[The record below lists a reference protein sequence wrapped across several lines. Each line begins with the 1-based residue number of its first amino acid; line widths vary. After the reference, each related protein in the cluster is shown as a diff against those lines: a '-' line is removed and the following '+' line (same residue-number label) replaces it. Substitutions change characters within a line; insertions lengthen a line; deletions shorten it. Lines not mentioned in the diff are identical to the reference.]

1 MKNAS
6 AAFGEAWRL
15 QCLQLADQ
23 AATPG
28 GQRLCEHLQPLWEPL
43 QLQQLQLQVKEM
55 HALLQL
61 ARLDTA
67 LAHQASSPQWLK
79 QLQPGPP
86 AQQALLK
93 FFNSL
98 QSWRQLLQQ
107 HARESPH
114 LLKLGQAL
122 QPEGKLA
129 ETLQQ
134 PHPPQN
140 IWQQIQKKAGG
151 WQAQQ
156 ALLDQLDALVAR
168 ARLAQQQPK
177 SVWPHQGK
185 LNLPDWQPPLLDQL
199 PPFDLTLPPTC
210 RVVLLSGAHQSGKS
224 RLLQSLYL
232 AALAHQ
238 SGLALPCGPQAS
250 LPVFVRLQ
258 LLEAGQNLNQRLTQ
272 LKPWLQVR
280 PQPQLLL
287 VDDFLTHSSPGEHQ
301 ALGLAVIQQL
311 KAQPQGLSILSCHDR
326 GLIQKARRWPEVAV
340 LGLERE
346 GPRHKA
352 RLQLHWGQEQKAS
365 LLLQAR
371 DAQWPSQVLQAA
383 ETEMQQLKAGL
394 PVVKVPV
401 AAPKKPVSTQ
411 SAPPLKPIHRDVPI
425 GARVYLTQL
434 RQYGDLL
441 SAPDRKNRVSV
452 SCEGK
457 TLTVPADH
465 VVLSSHRKEKKGDT
479 GGLSIQTWSVAS
491 ESCDLHGMRVDE
503 ALPLMEKFL
512 DTAAHQGLP
521 QVRIIHGKGTS
532 ALQRAVQTR
541 LSELQQQTDY
551 IVSYRFGLTGEGD
564 TGLTVVRLQ
573 S

>member
-1 MKNAS
+1 MKNAP
-6 AAFGEAWRL
+6 AAFGEAW
-15 QCLQLADQ
+15 QQICLALAAQ

-28 GQRLCEHLQPLWEPL
+28 GQRLCEHMQPLWEPL
-43 QLQQLQLQVKEM
+43 QVQQLQAQVQEM
-55 HALLQL
+55 GRLLQAPAL
-61 ARLDTA
+61 ADA
-67 LAHQASSPQWLK
+67 LAHKAPSPQWLK

-86 AQQALLK
+86 ARQALLG
-93 FFNSL
+93 FFDSL
-98 QSWRQLLQQ
+98 QNWRMLLQQ
-107 HARESPH
+107 HASESPQ

-122 QPEGKLA
+122 QPESKLA
-129 ETLQQ
+129 EALQQ
-134 PHPPQN
+134 ANLPKTL
-140 IWQQIQKKAGG
+140 WQQIQKKAGT
-151 WQAQQ
+151 WHSQQ
-156 ALLDQLDALVAR
+156 ALLDQLDTLAAR
-168 ARLAQQQPK
+168 ARLAQQQGTGT
-177 SVWPHQGK
+177 WPRQGK
-185 LNLPDWQPPLLDQL
+185 LNLPAWQPPLLNQLAPFDLQL
-199 PPFDLTLPPTC
+199 PPNC
-210 RVVLLSGAHQSGKS
+210 RVILLSGAHQSGKS
-224 RLLQSLYL
+224 RLLHSLYL

-258 LLEAGQNLNQRLTQ
+258 LLEAGQTLSQRLSQ
-272 LKPWLQVR
+272 LKPWLQNR
-280 PQPQLLL
+280 SQPQLLL

-301 ALGLAVIQQL
+301 ALALAVIQQL
-311 KAQPQGLSILSCHDR
+311 KALPQGLSILSCHDR

-352 RLQLHWGQEQKAS
+352 RLQLNWGQDQGAS

-371 DAQWPSQVLQAA
+371 EAQWPSQVLQAA
-383 ETEMQQLKAGL
+383 EAEMQQLKAAL

-401 AAPKKPVSTQ
+401 AAPKKTAVTPS
-411 SAPPLKPIHRDVPI
+411 PPALQPIHRDVPI

-434 RQYGDLL
+434 KQYGDLL

-457 TLTVPADH
+457 TLKVPADQ

-512 DTAAHQGLP
+512 DTAAHQGLL

-532 ALQRAVQTR
+532 ALQRAVQKR
-541 LSELQQQTDY
+541 LQELQQQTDY
-551 IVSYRFGLTGEGD
+551 IVSYRFGLPGEGD

-573 S
+573 N